1 MERWEDLDIAD
12 EGISIRYIKHDVA
25 LKLTWKLQEE

>member
-1 MERWEDLDIAD
+1 MERWEDLDITNK
-12 EGISIRYIKHDVA
+12 GISIGYIKHEMA

>member
-12 EGISIRYIKHDVA
+12 EGISTGYIKHDVA